1 MWRCKQRPPLSH
13 WCETLVRTS
22 RDLSI
27 SHETD
32 INGHCFTSLHCF
44 FASKIG
50 NQRGGL
56 SLATCLKYASTFSHL
71 QRLVRSNMFKTILC
85 TYTYINSIKSQTWKV
100 LVLSDFLW
108 LNLRQSLVAFMDSF
122 EAQMAP
128 SGRLKVLWSKKLRRA
143 RFNLFFASCQ
153 NASRMYRCH
162 VNLKIE
168 DVSFKILFVGP
179 DSMSKASNQTETVL
193 RRLASLL
200 CTTKKRTDVIKVK
213 DETWWDVS
221 SLLKMDLFSLLFRLQ
236 DNLEFIYMIFE
247 CAPWV
252 LNKCAWF

>member
-1 MWRCKQRPPLSH
+1 MHLHIYQQYQKSDMKSSGPL
-13 WCETLVRTS
+13 W
-22 RDLSI
+22 
-27 SHETD
+27 
-32 INGHCFTSLHCF
+32 
-44 FASKIG
+44 
-50 NQRGGL
+50 L
-56 SLATCLKYASTFSHL
+56 SL
-71 QRLVRSNMFKTILC
+71 I
-85 TYTYINSIKSQTWKV
+85 
-100 LVLSDFLW
+100 
-108 LNLRQSLVAFMDSF
+108 LNLRQSLVTFMDSF

-200 CTTKKRTDVIKVK
+200 CPTKKRTDVIKVK

-236 DNLEFIYMIFE
+236 DNLEFIWVYVYMIFA